1 MALAY
6 AIKVAFLFF
15 KNAGR
20 IYYEKRLKCK
30 NVTQMQNIK
39 YFTATYMMGEYGC
52 QNFAP
57 KKWKFCARNLQILC
71 TIFLWILRK
80 FCSLFQADFY
90 TLELSVALLY

>member
-6 AIKVAFLFF
+6 AIEVAFLFF

-52 QNFAP
+52 QNSAP
-57 KKWKFCARNLQILC
+57 KNENSARVTCKFCAPFFVNFAQILL
-71 TIFLWILRK
+71 TF
-80 FCSLFQADFY
+80 S
-90 TLELSVALLY
+90 S